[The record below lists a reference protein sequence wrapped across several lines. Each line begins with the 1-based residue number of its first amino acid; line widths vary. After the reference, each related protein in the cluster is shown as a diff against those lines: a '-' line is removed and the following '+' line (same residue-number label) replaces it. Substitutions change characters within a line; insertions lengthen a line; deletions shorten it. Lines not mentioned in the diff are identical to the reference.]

1 MDIPALRFLLAHE
14 TRRLSQIHAH
24 KDLKQVFALL
34 GLAEPPP
41 PPAERTKAQ
50 RAEVSLDATADA
62 LLPFVAAQLLA
73 HFPPPPSVR
82 NKIQD
87 LLWSDEAGPQISKKL
102 RRELARALSPD
113 DLFIDGTAFMRLLG
127 SLWPLD
133 DGATAFLD
141 PSGSLQEQIER
152 HLLRNPGDISTE
164 DLFERLG
171 AYDCSDGRFRRFIE
185 GLASSEVRPD
195 ENDQRRFAQ
204 LVNEALSSCGAE
216 LRETGEDGGYPVFTI
231 VSRASGSRGRAKN
244 LIFASFVKPDLVFRD
259 AIDNDIE
266 IVTNADKVL
275 VYERPLSPVNGLRW
289 RELQA
294 WWSDAQG
301 LRNELEAKRTLY
313 HRLRSSVSKA
323 SPPELAL
330 FDAYHAAFGAAVPDL
345 PALLPQV
352 WLHWDPKTIFERGAN
367 ALSRFRMDFLLLLP
381 ANVRV
386 VVEVDGKQHYADAD
400 GQASPTEYARMVAAD
415 RDLKLARYEVYRFGA
430 AELFGDACQ
439 LVKPFFEALF
449 KRYGVTIP

>member
-1 MDIPALRFLLAHE
+1 M
-14 TRRLSQIHAH
+14 
-24 KDLKQVFALL
+24 
-34 GLAEPPP
+34 
-41 PPAERTKAQ
+41 
-50 RAEVSLDATADA
+50 
-62 LLPFVAAQLLA
+62 
-73 HFPPPPSVR
+73 
-82 NKIQD
+82 
-87 LLWSDEAGPQISKKL
+87 
-102 RRELARALSPD
+102 
-113 DLFIDGTAFMRLLG
+113 
-127 SLWPLD
+127 
-133 DGATAFLD
+133 
-141 PSGSLQEQIER
+141 
-152 HLLRNPGDISTE
+152 
-164 DLFERLG
+164 
-171 AYDCSDGRFRRFIE
+171 
-185 GLASSEVRPD
+185 
-195 ENDQRRFAQ
+195 
-204 LVNEALSSCGAE
+204 
-216 LRETGEDGGYPVFTI
+216 
-231 VSRASGSRGRAKN
+231 
-244 LIFASFVKPDLVFRD
+244 IFASFVKPDLVFRD

-352 WLHWDPKTIFERGAN
+352 WLHWDPKTIFERGAK